1 MLFFWLQ
8 KLATFKLSDIHVGHR
23 HKTSQGDIS
32 FSGKLLH
39 VTASKEK
46 SKFTGLLEEKICSKI
61 IDLIHS
67 KFISTI

>member
-8 KLATFKLSDIHVGHR
+8 KLATFKLNDIHVGHG

-32 FSGKLLH
+32 FSDKLLY

-46 SKFTGLLEEKICSKI
+46 SKFTGLLEERFVPK
-61 IDLIHS
+61 
-67 KFISTI
+67 